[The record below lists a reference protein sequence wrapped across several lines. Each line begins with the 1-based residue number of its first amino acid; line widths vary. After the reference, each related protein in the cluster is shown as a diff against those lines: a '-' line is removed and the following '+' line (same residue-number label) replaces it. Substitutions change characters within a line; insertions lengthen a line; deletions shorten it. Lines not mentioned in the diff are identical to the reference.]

1 MSFQILEEVTK
12 TSIELLLKEP
22 FYAHFFSA
30 LNKEIVSENSDVRTL
45 AVGLR
50 HKNYV
55 LLINSDFWQNTLIDK
70 KHRYGVVKHEILHLV
85 FKHLLVSDSNK
96 DHLLLNIAMDLVVNQ
111 YIDRSQ
117 LPKES
122 LFLETFPELS
132 LEKDQTYSY
141 YYEKLQ
147 QLQQDCQS
155 QIGLFDSVSGKN
167 LRDIDSNSHG
177 IERHSLWKKIFTQ
190 SSIEKTLLDAQIDNL
205 LRISYNKTS
214 AKHFGSLP
222 AGIQLHV
229 NKLLHKGQPLV
240 DWRRVLKLFC
250 ESSSNTIVKSTLKRP
265 SKRYGTNPGIKI
277 KRQQKLLVALDTSG
291 SISKEELQDF
301 FDELHHIWKRGC
313 EIKVIEWDTKIQN
326 IFNYKGQIPT
336 VIHGGGGTDFT
347 EPILYANEHF
357 FPDALIYFTDGHAP
371 TPSVV
376 SKCPILWV
384 ISKKGISP
392 DEETFIKLPGRKAK
406 LQ

>member
-1 MSFQILEEVTK
+1 MRSFSSNQLFSLLHVDYVKLGIKWNYTYKFVPNTRKMSFQILEEVTK

-30 LNKEIVSENSDVRTL
+30 LNKEIVSENSDIRTL

-55 LLINSDFWQNTLIDK
+55 LLINSDFWQNTLIEK

-85 FKHLLVSDSNK
+85 FKHLLVSESNK

-155 QIGLFDSVSGKN
+155 QINWIIFWYFFHN
-167 LRDIDSNSHG
+167 LCSC
-177 IERHSLWKKIFTQ
+177 F
-190 SSIEKTLLDAQIDNL
+190 
-205 LRISYNKTS
+205 
-214 AKHFGSLP
+214 
-222 AGIQLHV
+222 
-229 NKLLHKGQPLV
+229 LV
-240 DWRRVLKLFC
+240 FSR
-250 ESSSNTIVKSTLKRP
+250 
-265 SKRYGTNPGIKI
+265 
-277 KRQQKLLVALDTSG
+277 
-291 SISKEELQDF
+291 F
-301 FDELHHIWKRGC
+301 FLA
-313 EIKVIEWDTKIQN
+313 
-326 IFNYKGQIPT
+326 YS
-336 VIHGGGGTDFT
+336 
-347 EPILYANEHF
+347 F
-357 FPDALIYFTDGHAP
+357 F
-371 TPSVV
+371 
-376 SKCPILWV
+376 
-384 ISKKGISP
+384 
-392 DEETFIKLPGRKAK
+392 
-406 LQ
+406 Q